1 MMKFRLHRSFNNTPF
16 LLLWIAFSSLYIMMA
31 LLVDIGD
38 GYIMFSVVRYRPKKL
53 STKTGT
59 IHRLYQ
65 KMKTNDDEHHDELLL
80 DNKNSTLNDDDDD
93 DDDHSHHIKFMK
105 MAMDQAKLAERK
117 GEVPIG
123 AVVVERLQD
132 GSYHVLSQA
141 HNAMETTHD
150 ASAHAELLALRK
162 ASTRIKNWRLLNT
175 TLYSTLEPCP
185 MCLSAGLAF
194 RVSTIVYGAPD
205 LNLGAIQTHMRM
217 LDDYVHPTHTIK
229 EVISGV
235 LEEESSNLMRS
246 FFRKR
251 RKQQGR
257 TMPPPRRTQKQKIAS
272 VLNSMKHKLKKIRH
286 FLSSGRGK

>member
-1 MMKFRLHRSFNNTPF
+1 MKFRHRRSFNNTPF
-16 LLLWIAFSSLYIMMA
+16 LLLWIVFGLNIAIA
-31 LLVDIGD
+31 LLVNVGD
-38 GYIMFSVVRYRPKKL
+38 CYMFSMVRYQPKKL
-53 STKTGT
+53 STNTRT
-59 IHRLYQ
+59 IHHLYQ
-65 KMKTNDDEHHDELLL
+65 MKNNDDDHHYELSL
-80 DNKNSTLNDDDDD
+80 DNKNSTLDDDDN
-93 DDDHSHHIKFMK
+93 HSYHIKFMK
-105 MAMDQAKLAERK
+105 MAMNQARKAERK

-141 HNAMETTHD
+141 YNSMETTHD
-150 ASAHAELLALRK
+150 ASAHAELLALQK
-162 ASTRIKNWRLLNT
+162 ASTKIKNWRLLNT

-185 MCLSAGLAF
+185 MCLSAALAF

-217 LDDYVHPTHTIK
+217 LDDYVHPTHTVK

-251 RKQQGR
+251 RKQQPR
-257 TMPPPRRTQKQKIAS
+257 TMPQPRRTQKQKIVS
-272 VLNSMKHKLKKIRH
+272 ILNSLKHKLGEIRQ
-286 FLSSGRGK
+286 FLSSGGGK